1 MKKDEIIAFLQQL
14 VESQKQQLESQ
25 KHLVESQNRQIDDL
39 LRQVAS
45 LTDEVA
51 SLKVLLVQKGEEEEK
66 TKRALKVLG
75 KLNHNKSEKQ
85 TPPAQES
92 ETPGNNNNT
101 ATEESHGKKERPHT
115 NNGAKRKVY
124 YDIETVIKD
133 VYPDDPAFDS
143 QMASHIGFDEVVRYE
158 LVPMKFRKVIYRV
171 HKYSQ
176 RGVLM
181 EGKTPM
187 APFLNSN
194 YDGSFIA
201 GISHLRFMY
210 SMPVERIVKYFGE
223 NGFDMPKQTAHGLL
237 AKTENLFEKLNE
249 ALKMTVKTDSYG
261 CADETYHKI
270 LVKEK
275 NKDGKGIKNG
285 YIWGFLAV
293 NLGLVYFFYC
303 RGSRGADVFFEFIRR
318 FTGAFQSDG
327 YRTYKSAGKWFLR
340 LACFQHVKRKFL
352 DCGEDFDCKVIVR
365 LINYIYHLDHKH
377 SIGQDGWTE
386 AKHRKWRKDMCKPI
400 MKIIRKKLDRMA
412 ADKTILPKTEKYDAV
427 HYMLGEWDAL
437 MNIFKRGDYH
447 LDNNDIERLN
457 RYISLSRR
465 NSLFFGSHKGA
476 GRGAMFYS
484 LVCSCRLNGVNF
496 FEYISDVINKA
507 AALPPNTPLEKYR
520 MLLPDKWKENR

>member
-1 MKKDEIIAFLQQL
+1 MKKDEIIIYLQQL
-14 VESQKQQLESQ
+14 VESQKQQIS
-25 KHLVESQNRQIDDL
+25 DL
-39 LRQVAS
+39 TRQVAS
-45 LTDEVA
+45 LTEEVA
-51 SLKVLLVQKGEEEEK
+51 GLNVLLVQKGEEEAK
-66 TKRALKVLG
+66 ARRALKALG
-75 KLNHNKSEKQ
+75 KLNANKSEKQ
-85 TPPAQES
+85 SVPPQKEDAPENSNQ
-92 ETPGNNNNT
+92 PD
-101 ATEESHGKKERPHT
+101 TEEKHAPKERPHT
-115 NNGAKRKVY
+115 NNGARRKVY
-124 YDIETVIKD
+124 YELETVIKD

-143 QMASHIGFDEVVRYE
+143 QAASHIGFDEVVRYE
-158 LVPMKFRKVIYRV
+158 LIPMKFRKTIYRV

-176 RGVLM
+176 RGVVM

-201 GISHLRFMY
+201 GIAHLRYMY

-237 AKTENLFEKLNE
+237 AKTENLFGKLSE
-249 ALKMTVKTDSYG
+249 ALKTAVKQDTYG
-261 CADETYHKI
+261 CADETYHKV

-275 NKDGKGIKNG
+275 NKDGKGIRNG
-285 YIWGFLAV
+285 YIWSFLAV
-293 NLGLVYFFYC
+293 NLGLVYFFYS
-303 RGSRGADVFFEFIRR
+303 RGSRSSEVFFEFIRGL
-318 FTGAFQSDG
+318 TGVFQSDG
-327 YRTYKSAGKWFLR
+327 YGTYRNAGKWFLR

-352 DCGEDFDCKVIVR
+352 DCGDDFDCKVIVR

-377 SIGQDGWTE
+377 RIGQDGWTE

-400 MKIIRKKLDRMA
+400 MKIIRKKLDRMV

-447 LDNNDIERLN
+447 LDNNAIERQN
-457 RYISLSRR
+457 RYVSLSRR

-476 GRGAMFYS
+476 ERGAMFYS

-520 MLLPDKWKENR
+520 LLLPDKWKENR

>member
-14 VESQKQQLESQ
+14 VESQKLQLESQ

-75 KLNHNKSEKQ
+75 KLNRNKSEKQ
-85 TPPAQES
+85 TPPAQET

-237 AKTENLFEKLNE
+237 AKTENLFEKLD
-249 ALKMTVKTDSYG
+249 LWV
-261 CADETYHKI
+261 I
-270 LVKEK
+270 L
-275 NKDGKGIKNG
+275 
-285 YIWGFLAV
+285 
-293 NLGLVYFFYC
+293 
-303 RGSRGADVFFEFIRR
+303 
-318 FTGAFQSDG
+318 Q
-327 YRTYKSAGKWFLR
+327 
-340 LACFQHVKRKFL
+340 
-352 DCGEDFDCKVIVR
+352 
-365 LINYIYHLDHKH
+365 
-377 SIGQDGWTE
+377 
-386 AKHRKWRKDMCKPI
+386 
-400 MKIIRKKLDRMA
+400 DRM
-412 ADKTILPKTEKYDAV
+412 
-427 HYMLGEWDAL
+427 
-437 MNIFKRGDYH
+437 
-447 LDNNDIERLN
+447 
-457 RYISLSRR
+457 
-465 NSLFFGSHKGA
+465 
-476 GRGAMFYS
+476 
-484 LVCSCRLNGVNF
+484 C
-496 FEYISDVINKA
+496 
-507 AALPPNTPLEKYR
+507 PNPL
-520 MLLPDKWKENR
+520 

>member
-14 VESQKQQLESQ
+14 VESLKQQLESQ
-25 KHLVESQNRQIDDL
+25 KQLVESQNRQIDDL

-45 LTDEVA
+45 LTDEVT
-51 SLKVLLVQKGEEEEK
+51 SLNALLVQKGQEEEK
-66 TKRALKVLG
+66 TKRVVKALG
-75 KLNHNKSEKQ
+75 KLNGNKSEKQ
-85 TPPAQES
+85 TPAKQET
-92 ETPGNNNNT
+92 ETPDGNNK
-101 ATEESHGKKERPHT
+101 TEAEEAPGKKERAHT

-124 YDIETVIKD
+124 YELETVVKD
-133 VYPDDPAFDS
+133 VYPDDPDFDS
-143 QMASHIGFDEVVRYE
+143 QRASHIGFDEVVRYE

-201 GISHLRFMY
+201 GIAHLRFMY

-249 ALKMTVKTDSYG
+249 ALKMAVKTDTYG

-285 YIWGFLAV
+285 YIWSFLAV

-303 RGSRGADVFFEFIRR
+303 RGSRGADVFFEFIRM

-327 YRTYKSAGKWFLR
+327 YRTYKSAGKWFVR

-352 DCGEDFDCKVIVR
+352 DCGDDFDCKVIVR
-365 LINYIYHLDHKH
+365 LINHIYHLDHKH
-377 SIGQDGWTE
+377 RIGQDGWTE
-386 AKHRKWRKDMCKPI
+386 AKHRKWRKEKCKPI
-400 MKIIRKKLDRMA
+400 MKIIRKKLNRMA
-412 ADKTILPKTEKYDAV
+412 ADKSILPKTEKYEAV

-457 RYISLSRR
+457 RYVSLSRR

-476 GRGAMFYS
+476 ERGAMFYS

>member
-1 MKKDEIIAFLQQL
+1 MSHNGLSVYDAKAKIREYHRKSLSGEPVTCNTTSMFLPVTADET
-14 VESQKQQLESQ
+14 
-25 KHLVESQNRQIDDL
+25 
-39 LRQVAS
+39 AS
-45 LTDEVA
+45 
-51 SLKVLLVQKGEEEEK
+51 
-66 TKRALKVLG
+66 
-75 KLNHNKSEKQ
+75 
-85 TPPAQES
+85 
-92 ETPGNNNNT
+92 GNNNNT
-101 ATEESHGKKERPHT
+101 STEESHGKKERPHT

-303 RGSRGADVFFEFIRR
+303 RGSRGRMYFSNSYAGLREPSSQTA
-318 FTGAFQSDG
+318 TGHTRARGNGSSD
-327 YRTYKSAGKWFLR
+327 L
-340 LACFQHVKRKFL
+340 HVS
-352 DCGEDFDCKVIVR
+352 
-365 LINYIYHLDHKH
+365 N
-377 SIGQDGWTE
+377 
-386 AKHRKWRKDMCKPI
+386 M
-400 MKIIRKKLDRMA
+400 
-412 ADKTILPKTEKYDAV
+412 
-427 HYMLGEWDAL
+427 
-437 MNIFKRGDYH
+437 
-447 LDNNDIERLN
+447 
-457 RYISLSRR
+457 
-465 NSLFFGSHKGA
+465 
-476 GRGAMFYS
+476 
-484 LVCSCRLNGVNF
+484 
-496 FEYISDVINKA
+496 
-507 AALPPNTPLEKYR
+507 
-520 MLLPDKWKENR
+520 

>member
-14 VESQKQQLESQ
+14 VESQKLQLESQ
-25 KHLVESQNRQIDDL
+25 KHLLESQNRQIDDL

-75 KLNHNKSEKQ
+75 KLNRNKSEKQ
-85 TPPAQES
+85 TPPAQET

-303 RGSRGADVFFEFIRR
+303 CGSRGGGCIFRIHTQVYGSLPVRR
-318 FTGAFQSDG
+318 LQDIQERGEMVPQTCMFPTCEKEVP
-327 YRTYKSAGKWFLR
+327 RLWRRLR
-340 LACFQHVKRKFL
+340 LQG
-352 DCGEDFDCKVIVR
+352 D
-365 LINYIYHLDHKH
+365 
-377 SIGQDGWTE
+377 SQ
-386 AKHRKWRKDMCKPI
+386 
-400 MKIIRKKLDRMA
+400 
-412 ADKTILPKTEKYDAV
+412 ADKLHLPSGPQAQNRTGRVDRGQAQKMEEGHVQADNENHKEKARPDGSRQDDTAKD
-427 HYMLGEWDAL
+427 GE
-437 MNIFKRGDYH
+437 I
-447 LDNNDIERLN
+447 
-457 RYISLSRR
+457 
-465 NSLFFGSHKGA
+465 
-476 GRGAMFYS
+476 
-484 LVCSCRLNGVNF
+484 
-496 FEYISDVINKA
+496 
-507 AALPPNTPLEKYR
+507 
-520 MLLPDKWKENR
+520 

>member
-1 MKKDEIIAFLQQL
+1 MKKDEIIIFLQQL
-14 VESQKQQLESQ
+14 VESLKQQLDSKDE
-25 KHLVESQNRQIDDL
+25 RIDEL
-39 LRQVAS
+39 LRQVTS
-45 LTDEVA
+45 LTNEVA
-51 SLKVLLVQKGEEEEK
+51 SLNALLVQKGEEEKK
-66 TKRALKVLG
+66 TQRALKVLG
-75 KLNHNKSEKQ
+75 KLNCNKSEKQ
-85 TPPAQES
+85 SAQAQKEATP
-92 ETPGNNNNT
+92 
-101 ATEESHGKKERPHT
+101 EESKGAEPGEKQGKKERPHT

-124 YDIETVIKD
+124 YDLETVTKD

-143 QMASHIGFDEVVRYE
+143 QAASYIGYDEVVRYE
-158 LVPMKFRKVIYRV
+158 LIPMKFRKTIYHI

-176 RGVLM
+176 GGKLM
-181 EGKTPM
+181 EGKTPV

-249 ALKMTVKTDSYG
+249 ALKMAVKQDTYN

-285 YIWGFLAV
+285 YIWSFLAV

-303 RGSRGADVFFEFIRR
+303 RGARASEVFFEFIRG
-318 FTGAFQSDG
+318 FKGAFQSDG

-352 DCGEDFDCKVIVR
+352 DCGDDFDCKVIVR

-377 SIGQDGWTE
+377 KIGQDGWTE
-386 AKHRKWRKDMCKPI
+386 TKHRKWRKDMCKPI

-447 LDNNDIERLN
+447 LDNNAIERLN
-457 RYISLSRR
+457 RYVSLSRR

-476 GRGAMFYS
+476 ERGAMFYS
-484 LVCSCRLNGVNF
+484 LICSCRLNGVNF